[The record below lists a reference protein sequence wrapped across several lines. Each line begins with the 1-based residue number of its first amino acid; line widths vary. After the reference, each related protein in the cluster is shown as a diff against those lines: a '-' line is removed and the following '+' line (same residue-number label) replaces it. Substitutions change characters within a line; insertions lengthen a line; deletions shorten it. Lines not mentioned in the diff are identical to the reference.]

1 MEKKVLELRNIC
13 KSFRDGKESRQILK
27 NVSLEVAQGEFVA
40 IMGPSGCGKSTLLN
54 IAGMMLS
61 ADGGSLLI
69 NGEDMSERKRRE
81 WTKIR
86 RNHMGFIF
94 QNHQLMPYLRGEEQ
108 LFVTGRPDRKDADEL
123 MKLLGIYDIR
133 KQYPAQMSGGERQR
147 FAIARAFIGN
157 PDIILADEPTAA
169 LDSKR
174 GRDVVEMIATQV
186 HQRNKAAVMVTHDS
200 RVIEFADVV
209 YRMEDGNLIN
219 N

>member
-1 MEKKVLELRNIC
+1 
-13 KSFRDGKESRQILK
+13 
-27 NVSLEVAQGEFVA
+27 
-40 IMGPSGCGKSTLLN
+40 
-54 IAGMMLS
+54 
-61 ADGGSLLI
+61 
-69 NGEDMSERKRRE
+69 
-81 WTKIR
+81 

-108 LFVTGRPDRKDADEL
+108 LFVTGRPDRKVADEL